1 MLVNFEINEA
11 KVTSKITPVK
21 IIGGQPNFMDDSYN
35 KKTIKLMNSL
45 SYNAIIDANGR
56 VTEKAL

>member
-1 MLVNFEINEA
+1 MNFEINDA

-35 KKTIKLMNSL
+35 RKTIKLMNTL
-45 SYNAIIDANGR
+45 SYNAVIDANGR
-56 VTEKAL
+56 VTEKQL